1 MENLTK
7 AQKKG
12 IIQTVLDDLGVQ
24 GNYMGGS
31 FFVKPTDV
39 KGFEKDFMK
48 SLPKASTT
56 YLENNKLNPDIYN
69 RSLTYSVSNEKNN
82 FVINF

>member
-12 IIQTVLDDLGVQ
+12 IIQKALDELGVQ
-24 GNYMGGS
+24 SNYVGGS
-31 FFVKPTDV
+31 FFVKPTDT

-48 SLPKASTT
+48 SLPKATIS
-56 YLENNKLNPDIYN
+56 YLENNKFNPNTYN